1 MVSRVGHCSPT
12 SIYGWLVQLCIGI
25 VAFSSVILRWSC
37 EKHRRP
43 VLTLLLDCG
52 KQIVGGAV
60 THFTKVGFSVIIKTL
75 LEKKKPCDPTQ
86 DCCDSECI
94 TYVVQSGF
102 QALLVIPPAYVILQL
117 VKLIARKREWKHILP
132 FGDYGH
138 PVEKKRIFLQLGAWT
153 IIMVVCNLCVEMAF
167 FIPLRSELH
176 ELGKYVFSWARC
188 LSNGAELWIVIL
200 VVPVVIDTLQY
211 LIYDTVIK
219 RPHPEGTS
227 DENRSLLSD
236 VSYEPPS
243 PSTSSSSFSINDNL
257 KPERAEGTTFNL
269 NEP

>member
-25 VAFSSVILRWSC
+25 VAFSSVIIRWTC

-43 VLTLLLDCG
+43 VLTLLLDCS

-60 THFTKVGFSVIIKTL
+60 THFTKVGFSVIIHSL
-75 LEKKKPCDPTQ
+75 LEKKKPCDSTVE
-86 DCCDSECI
+86 CCDSECI

-117 VKLIARKREWKHILP
+117 VKMIARKREWTLILP
-132 FGDYGH
+132 FGDYGQ
-138 PVEKKRIFLQLGAWT
+138 PLQKWRIFAQLGAWT
-153 IIMVVCNLCVEMAF
+153 LIMVVCNIAVEAAF

-176 ELGKYVFSWARC
+176 DLGKYVFSWARC

-219 RPHPEGTS
+219 RPTPEGTN

-236 VSYEPPS
+236 VTYQ
-243 PSTSSSSFSINDNL
+243 SSGSSEDNI
-257 KPERAEGTTFNL
+257 KPEWSDEDKIHVNDAIKS
-269 NEP
+269 